1 MYLNVK
7 ILVNTL
13 FLSGLIVQ
21 SNINMASNLVLTEMF
36 TITEKSAILKN
47 LIFKE
52 LQLDIIL
59 SRVPDSP

>member
-47 LIFKE
+47 LIFGE

>member
-1 MYLNVK
+1 MK

-13 FLSGLIVQ
+13 FLFGLIVQ

-36 TITEKSAILKN
+36 IITEKSAILKN
-47 LIFKE
+47 LNFGE